1 MVLSACS
8 PYFQKLFL
16 NHPEIHPIVILKDIP
31 YTDVK
36 SLLDFMYRG
45 EVSVDQERLTAFLR
59 IAETLKIKGLTEVH
73 EDKPV
78 SAASTPA
85 AASPNLNQINPY
97 ISQQQ
102 QTQQQ
107 QQQQQQQQLRK
118 QQGMALHNPLLGSAL
133 TGPKRKRGRPRKFS
147 GSDIGDEYEEF
158 ERENLVQ
165 GSPEL
170 MEMRM
175 GTEGFSTDDNGISRS
190 GDNDDS
196 NVRKGIES
204 DSTWNFGV

>member
-1 MVLSACS
+1 V
-8 PYFQKLFL
+8 PF
-16 NHPEIHPIVILKDIP
+16 NDI
-31 YTDVK
+31 K

-73 EDKPV
+73 DDKPK
-78 SAASTPA
+78 AAV
-85 AASPNLNQINPY
+85 ASEPTNQQPINPY

-107 QQQQQQQQLRK
+107 QQHQQQLMLQQRQEQQRK
-118 QQGMALHNPLLGSAL
+118 QSMALHNPLLGSAL

-147 GSDIGDEYEEF
+147 GSDMGDDCDEYD
-158 ERENLVQ
+158 RENLVQ
-165 GSPEL
+165 GSPEV

-175 GTEGFSTDDNGISRS
+175 GTEGFATDDNAISRS

-196 NVRKGIES
+196 SVSVERKKIAIFLTNVLSVFSSI
-204 DSTWNFGV
+204 F

>member
-1 MVLSACS
+1 V
-8 PYFQKLFL
+8 PF
-16 NHPEIHPIVILKDIP
+16 NDI
-31 YTDVK
+31 K

-73 EDKPV
+73 DDKPK
-78 SAASTPA
+78 AAV
-85 AASPNLNQINPY
+85 ASEPTNQQPINPY

-107 QQQQQQQQLRK
+107 QQHQQQLMLQQRQEQQRK
-118 QQGMALHNPLLGSAL
+118 QSMALHNPLLGSAL

-147 GSDIGDEYEEF
+147 GSDMGDDCDEYD
-158 ERENLVQ
+158 RENLVQ
-165 GSPEL
+165 GSPEV

-175 GTEGFSTDDNGISRS
+175 GTEGFATDDNAISRS

-196 NVRKGIES
+196 SVSVEKKKTSIVL
-204 DSTWNFGV
+204 D